1 MAQKEQKDRNIHGNQ
16 GEGNKEADRRYREGV
31 ERFEREGRVQPAAEE
46 ARDELEN
53 ELEDE
58 LEKEDAEATLDR
70 LR

>member
-1 MAQKEQKDRNIHGNQ
+1 MAQKEHKQTDRNIHGNQ

-46 ARDELEN
+46 ARDELE
-53 ELEDE
+53 DE

-70 LR
+70 LH